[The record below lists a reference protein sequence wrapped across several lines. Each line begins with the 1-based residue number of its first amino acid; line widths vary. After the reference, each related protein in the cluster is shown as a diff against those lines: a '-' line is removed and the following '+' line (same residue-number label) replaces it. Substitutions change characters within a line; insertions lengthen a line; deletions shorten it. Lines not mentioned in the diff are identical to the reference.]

1 MLIIYHM
8 LTHFKF
14 DELGNHDFG
23 WLNARYHFNFANY
36 YNPKIKPKKPLV
48 VWNDDTIKPQTGFPM
63 HSHQNMEIIT
73 YIRRGSISHKDN
85 IGNAGEI
92 NSGQIQVM
100 SAGSGITHSEYN
112 LSNEETLLFQIW
124 IEPNQFDI
132 KPRWNNIDLKDE
144 FNESVEIL
152 ASGEKKFKN
161 SDILKIYQ
169 DASIVRI
176 NGSQGSLNYKLDK
189 KRHVYFVLSKGKIC
203 IDEIEINERDGIYIN
218 GLNEIN
224 FDFKKTTEI
233 ILVDMP
239 VIN

>member
-1 MLIIYHM
+1 M

-14 DELGNHDFG
+14 NELGNHNYG

-36 YNPKIKPKKPLV
+36 YNSNIKPKRPLV

-73 YIRRGSISHKDN
+73 YIRQGSITHKDN
-85 IGNAGEI
+85 IGNSGEI
-92 NSGQIQVM
+92 KSGQIQVM

-132 KPRWNNIDLKDE
+132 KPRWENINLKNVYE
-144 FNESVEIL
+144 ESIEVL
-152 ASGEKKFKN
+152 ASGEKKYKN

-169 DASIVRI
+169 DASVIRI
-176 NGSQGSLNYKLDK
+176 NGSQGLLNYKSSK
-189 KRHVYFVLSKGKIC
+189 NRHFYFVLSKGKILL
-203 IDEIEINERDGIYIN
+203 DKTEINERDGVYIN
-218 GLNEIN
+218 GINEIN
-224 FDFKKTTEI
+224 FEFKKTSEL
-233 ILVDMP
+233 ILIDIP
-239 VIN
+239 INK

>member
-1 MLIIYHM
+1 M

-14 DELGNHDFG
+14 DELGNHNYG

-36 YNPKIKPKKPLV
+36 YNPKIKAKRPLV

-73 YIRRGSISHKDN
+73 YIRQGSISHKDN
-85 IGNAGEI
+85 IGNVGEI
-92 NSGQIQVM
+92 KSGQIQVM

-112 LSNEETLLFQIW
+112 LSSEETLLFQIW

-132 KPRWNNIDLKDE
+132 KPRWKNIDLKDE
-144 FNESVEIL
+144 FDESVEIL
-152 ASGEKKFKN
+152 ASGEKKYKN

-176 NGSQGSLNYKLDK
+176 NGSQGSLNFKLDK
-189 KRHVYFVLSKGKIC
+189 KRHVYFVLSKGKIF
-203 IDEIEINERDGIYIN
+203 IDETEINERDGIYIN

>member
-1 MLIIYHM
+1 M

-14 DELGNHDFG
+14 DELGNHNYG

-36 YNPKIKPKKPLV
+36 YSPKIKPKRPLV

-73 YIRRGSISHKDN
+73 YIRQGSIAHKDN

-92 NSGQIQVM
+92 KSGQIQVM

-112 LSNEETLLFQIW
+112 LSSEETLLFQIW

-132 KPRWNNIDLKDE
+132 KPRWKNIDLKDE
-144 FNESVEIL
+144 FDASVEIL
-152 ASGEKKFKN
+152 ASGEKKYKN

-189 KRHVYFVLSKGKIC
+189 KRHVYFVLSKGKIF
-203 IDEIEINERDGIYIN
+203 IDETEINERDGIYIN

>member
-1 MLIIYHM
+1 M
-8 LTHFKF
+8 LTHYKF
-14 DELGNHDFG
+14 DELGNHDHG

-36 YNPKIKPKKPLV
+36 YDPNVTPKIPLI

-73 YIRRGSISHKDN
+73 YIRQGTITHKDN
-85 IGNAGEI
+85 IGNSGEI
-92 NSGQIQVM
+92 KSGQIQVM
-100 SAGSGITHSEYN
+100 SAGFGITHSEYN

-132 KPRWNNIDLKDE
+132 KPRWKNINLK
-144 FNESVEIL
+144 NEYEESIEVL
-152 ASGEKKFKN
+152 ASGEKKYKN

-169 DASIVRI
+169 DASVIRI
-176 NGSQGSLNYKLDK
+176 NGSQQLLNYKLDK
-189 KRHVYFVLSKGKIC
+189 DRHVYFVLSKGRIY
-203 IDEIEINERDGIYIN
+203 IDETEINERDGVYIN

-233 ILVDMP
+233 ILIDMP
-239 VIN
+239 INN

>member
-1 MLIIYHM
+1 M

-14 DELGNHDFG
+14 NKLGNHNYG

-36 YNPKIKPKKPLV
+36 YNPKITPKNPLV
-48 VWNDDTIKPQTGFPM
+48 VWNDDTINPQTGFPM

-73 YIRRGSISHKDN
+73 YIRQGSISHKDN

-92 NSGQIQVM
+92 KSGQIQVM

-112 LSNEETLLFQIW
+112 LSNEETSLFQIW
-124 IEPNQFDI
+124 IEPNQFNI
-132 KPRWNNIDLKDE
+132 KPRWKNIDLKDE
-144 FNESVEIL
+144 FNEFVEIL
-152 ASGEKKFKN
+152 ASGEKKYKN

-189 KRHVYFVLSKGKIC
+189 KRHVYFVLSKGKIF
-203 IDEIEINERDGIYIN
+203 IDETEINERDGIYIN
-218 GLNEIN
+218 GLTEIN

>member
-1 MLIIYHM
+1 M

-14 DELGNHDFG
+14 NELGNHNYG

-36 YNPKIKPKKPLV
+36 YNSNIKPKRPLV

-73 YIRRGSISHKDN
+73 YIRQGSITHKDN
-85 IGNAGEI
+85 IGNSGEI
-92 NSGQIQVM
+92 KSGQIQVM

-124 IEPNQFDI
+124 IEPNQLDI
-132 KPRWNNIDLKDE
+132 KPRWENINLK
-144 FNESVEIL
+144 NESEESMKVL
-152 ASGEKKFKN
+152 ASGEKKYKN

-169 DASIVRI
+169 DASVIRI
-176 NGSQGSLNYKLDK
+176 NGSQQLLNYRLDK
-189 KRHVYFVLSKGKIC
+189 DRHAYFVLSKGRIF
-203 IDEIEINERDGIYIN
+203 IDETEINERDGVYIN

-224 FDFKKTTEI
+224 FDFEKTTEL

-239 VIN
+239 INN

>member
-1 MLIIYHM
+1 M

-14 DELGNHDFG
+14 DELGNHNYG

-36 YNPKIKPKKPLV
+36 YNPKVKPKRPLV

-73 YIRRGSISHKDN
+73 YIRQGSITHKDN
-85 IGNAGEI
+85 IGNVGEI
-92 NSGQIQVM
+92 KSNQIQVM

-124 IEPNQFDI
+124 IEPNQFDVN
-132 KPRWNNIDLKDE
+132 PRWENINLKNNSQ
-144 FNESVEIL
+144 ESIEVL
-152 ASGEKKFKN
+152 ASGEKKYKN

-169 DASIVRI
+169 DASVIRI
-176 NGSQGSLNYKLDK
+176 NGSQQSLNYKLDK
-189 KRHVYFVLSKGKIC
+189 DRHAYFVLSKGRIF
-203 IDEIEINERDGIYIN
+203 IDETEINERDGVYIN

-224 FDFKKTTEI
+224 FDFIKTTEI
-233 ILVDMP
+233 ILVDIPM
-239 VIN
+239 IN

>member
-1 MLIIYHM
+1 M

-14 DELGNHDFG
+14 DELGNHNYG

-36 YNPKIKPKKPLV
+36 YNPKIKAKRPLV

-73 YIRRGSISHKDN
+73 YIRQGSIFHKDN
-85 IGNAGEI
+85 IGNVGEI
-92 NSGQIQVM
+92 KSGQIQVM

-112 LSNEETLLFQIW
+112 LSSEETLLFQIW

-132 KPRWNNIDLKDE
+132 KPRWKNIDLKDE
-144 FNESVEIL
+144 FDESVEIL
-152 ASGEKKFKN
+152 ASGEKKYKN

-176 NGSQGSLNYKLDK
+176 NGSQGFLNYKLDK
-189 KRHVYFVLSKGKIC
+189 KRHVYFVLSKGKIF
-203 IDEIEINERDGIYIN
+203 IDETEINERDGVYIN
-218 GLNEIN
+218 EINEIN
-224 FDFKKTTEI
+224 FEFKKTSEL
-233 ILVDMP
+233 ILIDIP
-239 VIN
+239 INK

>member
-1 MLIIYHM
+1 M

-14 DELGNHDFG
+14 NELGNHNYG

-36 YNPKIKPKKPLV
+36 YNSNIKPKRPLI
-48 VWNDDTIKPQTGFPM
+48 VWNDDTIRPQTGFPM

-73 YIRRGSISHKDN
+73 YIRQGLITHKDN
-85 IGNAGEI
+85 IGNSGEI
-92 NSGQIQVM
+92 KSGQIQVM

-124 IEPNQFDI
+124 IEPNQLDI
-132 KPRWNNIDLKDE
+132 KPRWKNINLK
-144 FNESVEIL
+144 NESEESMKVL
-152 ASGEKKFKN
+152 ASGEKKYKN

-169 DASIVRI
+169 DASVIRI
-176 NGSQGSLNYKLDK
+176 NGSQQSLNYKLDK
-189 KRHVYFVLSKGKIC
+189 ERHAYFVLSKGKIF
-203 IDEIEINERDGIYIN
+203 IDETEINKRDGVYIH

-233 ILVDMP
+233 ILIDMP
-239 VIN
+239 INN

>member
-1 MLIIYHM
+1 M

-14 DELGNHDFG
+14 DELGNHNYG

-36 YNPKIKPKKPLV
+36 YNPKLKAKRPLV

-73 YIRRGSISHKDN
+73 YIRQGSISHKDN

-92 NSGQIQVM
+92 KSGQIQVM

-112 LSNEETLLFQIW
+112 LSSEETLLFQIW

-132 KPRWNNIDLKDE
+132 KPRWKNIDLKDE
-144 FNESVEIL
+144 FDESVEIL
-152 ASGEKKFKN
+152 ASGEKKYKN

-189 KRHVYFVLSKGKIC
+189 KRHVYFVLSKGKIF
-203 IDEIEINERDGIYIN
+203 IDETEINERDGIYIN